1 MLVTS
6 GCHQNSV
13 NFIAGSNLTRNKPT
27 NQGDGKRPSEE
38 GEGLIGYLNSP
49 DAVHGAKNGN
59 QIEFFGNAG
68 AILSTTGT
76 PKDLDVCAL
85 SIGEN
90 LEEMGSKSQSYPILA
105 STKAL
110 DDGSFRLSI
119 PESNLASVG
128 IMGLDVSGKCLAMD
142 FRPSNGRRTS
152 FVMGS
157 ASSGWRFIRA
167 PSQQNALTKKP
178 KSQSSDD
185 DFLSTEISSTKEPLK
200 LEESID
206 IVSGEQF
213 ICQVADDPRC
223 QIPVNISPKS
233 WLRSDFT
240 VYAPDR
246 NKKFH
251 AVLYNAEKC
260 EGPGIDQVSLSP
272 GEPTALSTYPCVE
285 PL

>member
-1 MLVTS
+1 MSLFLREDMHINYLILIIIVNILKNRSNGSDHMKRRRKILLKNFFHGLSLILMLVTS

-185 DFLSTEISSTKEPLK
+185 DFLST
-200 LEESID
+200 
-206 IVSGEQF
+206 
-213 ICQVADDPRC
+213 
-223 QIPVNISPKS
+223 
-233 WLRSDFT
+233 DFL
-240 VYAPDR
+240 
-246 NKKFH
+246 N
-251 AVLYNAEKC
+251 
-260 EGPGIDQVSLSP
+260 
-272 GEPTALSTYPCVE
+272 
-285 PL
+285 